1 MRESTN
7 EMIALFEKAREEYF
21 EDGMESNFSRGA
33 IPRNDAF
40 ARREWHHS
48 LT

>member
-21 EDGMESNFSRGA
+21 EDGMESNFSRALVEKVTEGKTKVVE
-33 IPRNDAF
+33 I
-40 ARREWHHS
+40 
-48 LT
+48 